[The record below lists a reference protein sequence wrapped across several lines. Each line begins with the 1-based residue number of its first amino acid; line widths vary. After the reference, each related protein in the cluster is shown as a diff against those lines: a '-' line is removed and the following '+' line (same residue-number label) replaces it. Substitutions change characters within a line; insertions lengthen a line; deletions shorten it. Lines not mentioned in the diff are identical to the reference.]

1 MSKHCWE
8 VSVAGL
14 VVLRVVSARCQEVSV
29 ARLVVLRAVSARCH
43 EVSVGQCQ
51 NFVKRCRM
59 GGGGRVKGMISS
71 YS

>member
-1 MSKHCWE
+1 MSKRCRE
-8 VSVAGL
+8 VSVAGS

-29 ARLVVLRAVSARCH
+29 ARLVLLRAVSARCR

-51 NFVKRCRM
+51 NVVDKCRV
-59 GGGGRVKGMISS
+59 GGGGRVKGMISA